1 MVNPDQPK
9 TFLIANRHL
18 QVRYNQKMAKYGH
31 IAKQNRFQFIPA
43 IFSHT
48 GQTYAAFKGLLG
60 EQIRHK
66 LLAVEGQAKP
76 SLKLTLL

>member
-1 MVNPDQPK
+1 
-9 TFLIANRHL
+9 
-18 QVRYNQKMAKYGH
+18 MAKHGY
-31 IAKQNRFQFIPA
+31 IAEQNTFQLIPA

-48 GQTYAAFKGLLG
+48 GQTHAAFKGLLG